1 MVMEIVV
8 SLILLFVG
16 IGVLVIIHVCV
27 VGRAFRG
34 DPAVEGQSAPTRF
47 NRIPGMKAE
56 EIEKLPS
63 FDYAV
68 KGKEMM
74 NVECAV
80 CLEVFREG
88 EKCRVLPKCSHSFHG
103 ECIDSWLLKTA
114 ACPICRGAAAAA
126 NSSLFGDGAVDLV

>member
-1 MVMEIVV
+1 MEIIISV
-8 SLILLFVG
+8 IILFVG
-16 IGVLVIIHVCV
+16 IGVLTVIHVCV

-34 DPAVEGQSAPTRF
+34 DLAAGGRPAPPRF

-56 EIEKLPS
+56 EIKKLPS

-68 KGKEMM
+68 KEM

-114 ACPICRGAAAAA
+114 ACPICRAAAA
-126 NSSLFGDGAVDLV
+126 NSSPICIDSALDLV